1 MSGSSVRMVAVA
13 VVAVLVGGLVGCGDR
28 SSSTLVTSLPTTTTT
43 EEAPAEV
50 TEPSSTTSVEPD
62 PVQDPTT
69 TTTTTVEPDPVQDP
83 TTTVAEEA
91 PAEVTEPSTTTSVV
105 SDPVQDPSTTTSVVS
120 DPVQDPSTTTSVVSD
135 PVQDPSTTTSVVSD
149 PVQDPSTTTSV
160 VSDPVQDPSTTT
172 TSVVSDPGP
181 STTTIVEPEPVSP
194 TTTTTTT
201 VDPGLVGVGNEF
213 SGEPVSE
220 VEGDETL
227 DFVEV
232 ALPPAGWDGRLP
244 EPVGERLPYVLH
256 TDDEWVPPDIWP
268 EHWDQRKQRG
278 SWVSEVVDFRVG
290 TVREPPPYPLS
301 ADPSAEEQ
309 TSYDNAYR
317 IVVAIAPVLPSNV
330 GIGSNWLIYW
340 CHVNPWWYRQEDPE
354 TVNGYMVVLPAYKVE
369 GGFRESIGG
378 ANVGPC

>member
-13 VVAVLVGGLVGCGDR
+13 VVLVGGLVGCGDR
-28 SSSTLVTSLPTTTTT
+28 SSSTLVTSLPTTTTA

-50 TEPSSTTSVEPD
+50 TEPSTTTSVEPD
-62 PVQDPTT
+62 PGPSSTTTVEPEPVSPTTTTTTSVEPDPGPSSTTTVEPEPVSPTT

-91 PAEVTEPSTTTSVV
+91 PAEVT
-105 SDPVQDPSTTTSVVS
+105 DPT
-120 DPVQDPSTTTSVVSD
+120 
-135 PVQDPSTTTSVVSD
+135 
-149 PVQDPSTTTSV
+149 TTTSV

-181 STTTIVEPEPVSP
+181 SSTTIVEPEPVSP
-194 TTTTTTT
+194 TTTTTTTTT

-220 VEGDETL
+220 VGGDETL

-244 EPVGERLPYVLH
+244 EPVGERLPYLLPK
-256 TDDEWVPPDIWP
+256 DDGWAPPDIRP
-268 EHWDQRKQRG
+268 ENWDRDKREDG
-278 SWVSEVVDFRVG
+278 AWVSEVVDFRVG
-290 TVREPPPYPLS
+290 TVREPTPFFVS

-309 TSYDNAYR
+309 ASFDSAYG
-317 IVVAIAPVLPSNV
+317 IVVAMVPVLPSDV
-330 GIGSNWLIYW
+330 GIGSAWLIYW
-340 CHVNPWWYRQEDPE
+340 CDVNLWWYRQEFPE

-369 GGFRESIGG
+369 GGFRESSGG
-378 ANVGPC
+378 ANVGPDC

>member
-1 MSGSSVRMVAVA
+1 MVAVA
-13 VVAVLVGGLVGCGDR
+13 VVALLVGGLVGCGDR
-28 SSSTLVTSLPTTTTT
+28 SSSTLVTSLPTTTAA

-50 TEPSSTTSVEPD
+50 PDPSTTTVEPD
-62 PVQDPTT
+62 PVQDPSTT
-69 TTTTTVEPDPVQDP
+69 AAEEAPAEETDPSTTTTVVSDPVQDP

-91 PAEVTEPSTTTSVV
+91 PAEVT
-105 SDPVQDPSTTTSVVS
+105 DPSTTTVES
-120 DPVQDPSTTTSVVSD
+120 DPGPSSTTTVEPEPVS
-135 PVQDPSTTTSVVSD
+135 PTTTTTTTVEAPAEVTD
-149 PVQDPSTTTSV
+149 PTTTTSV

-181 STTTIVEPEPVSP
+181 GPSTTIVEPEPVSP

-220 VEGDETL
+220 VGGDETL

-244 EPVGERLPYVLH
+244 EPVGERLPYLLP
-256 TDDEWVPPDIWP
+256 TDDGWVPPDIWP

-278 SWVSEVVDFRVG
+278 AWVSEVVDFRVG

-309 TSYDNAYR
+309 ASFDSAYG
-317 IVVAIAPVLPSNV
+317 IVVAVAPVLPSDV
-330 GIGSNWLIYW
+330 GIGSTWLIYW
-340 CHVNPWWYRQEDPE
+340 CDVHPWWYRLEDPE
-354 TVNGYMVVLPAYKVE
+354 TVNGYMTVASVYKVE
-369 GGFRESIGG
+369 GGFRESSYGG
-378 ANVGPC
+378 GVGPC

>member
-13 VVAVLVGGLVGCGDR
+13 VVALLVGGLVGCGDR
-28 SSSTLVTSLPTTTTT
+28 SSSTLVTSLPTTTAA

-50 TEPSSTTSVEPD
+50 PDPSTTTVEPD
-62 PVQDPTT
+62 P

-91 PAEVTEPSTTTSVV
+91 PAEVPDPSTTTVESDPGPSSTTTVEPEPVSPTTTTTTTVEAPAEVTEPSTTTSVV
-105 SDPVQDPSTTTSVVS
+105 SDPVQDPT
-120 DPVQDPSTTTSVVSD
+120 P
-135 PVQDPSTTTSVVSD
+135 
-149 PVQDPSTTTSV
+149 
-160 VSDPVQDPSTTT
+160 T

-181 STTTIVEPEPVSP
+181 GPSTTIVEPEPVSP

-220 VEGDETL
+220 VGGDETL

-244 EPVGERLPYVLH
+244 EPVGERLPYLLPK
-256 TDDEWVPPDIWP
+256 DDGWAPPDIRP
-268 EHWDQRKQRG
+268 ENWDRRKREDG
-278 SWVSEVVDFRVG
+278 AWVSEVVDFRVG
-290 TVREPPPYPLS
+290 TVREPTPFFVS

-309 TSYDNAYR
+309 ASFDSAYG
-317 IVVAIAPVLPSNV
+317 IVVAMVPVLPSDV
-330 GIGSNWLIYW
+330 GIGSAWLIYW
-340 CHVNPWWYRQEDPE
+340 CDVNLWWYRQEFPE

-369 GGFRESIGG
+369 GGFREKIGG

>member
-13 VVAVLVGGLVGCGDR
+13 VVALLVGGLVGCGDR
-28 SSSTLVTSLPTTTTT
+28 SSSTLVTSLPSTTAA

-50 TEPSSTTSVEPD
+50 TEPSTSTSVEPDPVQGPSTTTTAEPASPTTTTTTGPVSDPGPSTTTTVESDPVQDPSTTVAEEAPAEVAEPLTTTVEPD

-69 TTTTTVEPDPVQDP
+69 TTTTVEPDPVQDP
-83 TTTVAEEA
+83 
-91 PAEVTEPSTTTSVV
+91 
-105 SDPVQDPSTTTSVVS
+105 
-120 DPVQDPSTTTSVVSD
+120 
-135 PVQDPSTTTSVVSD
+135 
-149 PVQDPSTTTSV
+149 
-160 VSDPVQDPSTTT
+160 TTT

-201 VDPGLVGVGNEF
+201 VDPDPGLVGVGNEF
-213 SGEPVSE
+213 SGEPVAE
-220 VEGDETL
+220 VGGDETL

-244 EPVGERLPYVLH
+244 EPVGERLPYLLP
-256 TDDEWVPPDIWP
+256 TDDGWVPPDIWP

-278 SWVSEVVDFRVG
+278 AWVSEVVDFRVG

-309 TSYDNAYR
+309 ASYDNAYG
-317 IVVAIAPVLPSNV
+317 IVVAVAPVLPSNV
-330 GIGSNWLIYW
+330 GIGSKWLIYW
-340 CHVNPWWYRQEDPE
+340 CYVNPWWYRQEDPE
-354 TVNGYMVVLPAYKVE
+354 TVNGYMVVASVYKVE
-369 GGFRESIGG
+369 GGFRESSGG

>member
-13 VVAVLVGGLVGCGDR
+13 VVLVGGLVGCGDR
-28 SSSTLVTSLPTTTTT
+28 SSSTLVTSLPTTTAA

-50 TEPSSTTSVEPD
+50 PDPSTTTVEPD
-62 PVQDPTT
+62 P

-83 TTTVAEEA
+83 TTTTTVEPDPVQDPSTTVAEEA
-91 PAEVTEPSTTTSVV
+91 PAEVP
-105 SDPVQDPSTTTSVVS
+105 DPSTTTVES
-120 DPVQDPSTTTSVVSD
+120 DPGPSSTTTVEPEPVS
-135 PVQDPSTTTSVVSD
+135 PTTTTTTTVEAPAEVTD
-149 PVQDPSTTTSV
+149 PTTTTSV

-181 STTTIVEPEPVSP
+181 GPSTTIVEPEPVSP
-194 TTTTTTT
+194 ATTTTTT

-220 VEGDETL
+220 VGGDETL

-244 EPVGERLPYVLH
+244 EPVGERLPYLLPK
-256 TDDEWVPPDIWP
+256 DDGWAPPDIRP
-268 EHWDQRKQRG
+268 ENWERDKREDG
-278 SWVSEVVDFRVG
+278 AWVSEVVDFRVG
-290 TVREPPPYPLS
+290 AVREPPPYPLS

-309 TSYDNAYR
+309 ASFDSAYG
-317 IVVAIAPVLPSNV
+317 IVVAVVPVLPSDV
-330 GIGSNWLIYW
+330 GIGSAWLIYW
-340 CHVNPWWYRQEDPE
+340 CDVNPWWYRQEDPE
-354 TVNGYMVVLPAYKVE
+354 TVNGYMVVSPAYKVE
-369 GGFRESIGG
+369 GGFREKIGG